1 MMSATSG
8 GSVQKA
14 WFWNE
19 DTSDWFDVQYNPTN
33 FKFNKKVDWK
43 ESDEQG
49 QEAKLEYQK
58 ATPAEMSCEL
68 VFDTTGDGND
78 VRTVWVNNL
87 LFLTNANVEPSTGQA
102 SSTSK
107 LRPPKVSFIWG
118 SFELIGVITGLDVT
132 YLMFD
137 EWGTPLRAKVAV
149 KMKEWAP
156 EEYAQGGKGMHY
168 GSADVQ
174 LVTVGP
180 GQTVSAIALKNG
192 TSIQQICDD
201 NNIDDPLDIEPG
213 MVLAITQA

>member
-1 MMSATSG
+1 MSATSG
-8 GSVQKA
+8 GSVSKA

-19 DTSDWFDVQYNPTN
+19 DTGDWFDVQYNPTN

-49 QEAKLEYQK
+49 KEAKLEYQK
-58 ATPAEMSCEL
+58 ATPAEMSCEI
-68 VFDTTGDGND
+68 VFDTTGDASD

-87 LFLTNANVEPSTGQA
+87 LYLTNANISPSQGEGA
-102 SSTSK
+102 K
-107 LRPPKVSFIWG
+107 NEKKRPPKVSFIWG
-118 SFELIGVITGLDVT
+118 SFELIGVITGLDIT

-156 EEYAQGGKGMHY
+156 EEYSDGSDGHSY
-168 GSADVQ
+168 DSADIQ

-180 GQTVSAIALKNG
+180 GETVSAIAIQNG
-192 TSIQQICDD
+192 TSVRRICDD
-201 NNIDDPLDIEPG
+201 NNIDDPMNIEPG
-213 MVLAITQA
+213 TVLAIARA